1 MFQRLLN
8 SNFIGK
14 VFRMFSA
21 RRHGYAGHHAFSRGW
36 GSRHELSS
44 NLGGLFGGLHRRR
57 RSFI

>member
-1 MFQRLLN
+1 MFRRILTLLLV
-8 SNFIGK
+8 SK

-21 RRHGYAGHHAFSRGW
+21 RRHGYAGHAYARGW
-36 GSRHELSS
+36 GSRHDHSS